1 MIHSAIVNV
10 SEKIRMNQ
18 EFIDSCRDLPSN
30 ARCKA
35 CKAQPWKIRFDAC
48 QTELVDLQMTLDG
61 LSNDLLNLFEMDI
74 GDSED
79 LKLENYKTQMTHLK
93 KRKDIY
99 TDRIS
104 DVFTYRTEKS
114 LTDAYTTWLDKYEK
128 SKNTFEKLE
137 TNTLELD
144 QIVKGLVIELQHAT
158 TKKKDLQFKL
168 EQIQAKHTDY
178 QIYLTDLTDRQKT
191 HDLHSH
197 QLQFNWYS
205 SLIEYREY
213 VDQYLHFLKTHHA
226 YLTLECKL
234 FNGMLDNCIR
244 KDQMMIEAEEMS
256 QVIEYYPV
264 WVEWKVETEKE
275 NVLGLKVT
283 ELETKM
289 EDGSCDDSSEFD
301 LAELQRDRDAVE
313 YLSNAFADYREWL
326 FKTQIGPTIC
336 SKVNRIL
343 QMVCD
348 ERPLYLESE
357 WLDKIDTLS
366 WFVRDGNSRSIIEKA
381 SGFQR
386 FIIGIGARV
395 AFHQMGFCRTQYS
408 QLFID
413 EGFTSCDAD
422 NLEKVPDFL
431 SSLMQ
436 FYGSIYLVTHLE
448 DLKVCSDTHIH
459 ISREEGLSQIRYGSE
474 EELAENIVNDGKKKC
489 GRPLKKSV
497 VVTKV

>member
-1 MIHSAIVNV
+1 M
-10 SEKIRMNQ
+10 
-18 EFIDSCRDLPSN
+18 
-30 ARCKA
+30 
-35 CKAQPWKIRFDAC
+35 
-48 QTELVDLQMTLDG
+48 
-61 LSNDLLNLFEMDI
+61 
-74 GDSED
+74 
-79 LKLENYKTQMTHLK
+79 
-93 KRKDIY
+93 
-99 TDRIS
+99 
-104 DVFTYRTEKS
+104 
-114 LTDAYTTWLDKYEK
+114 DAYMTWLDKYET
-128 SKNTFEKLE
+128 SKNIFEKLE
-137 TNTLELD
+137 SDTLELD
-144 QIVKGLVIELQHAT
+144 QVVKGLAIELQHAT

-178 QIYLTDLTDRQKT
+178 QIYLTDLKDRQKT
-191 HDLHSH
+191 HDLHSQ

-213 VDQYLHFLKTHHA
+213 VDQYLHFLKTHQSH
-226 YLTLECKL
+226 LTFECKL
-234 FNGMLDNCIR
+234 FNEMLDNCIQ
-244 KDQMMIEAEEMS
+244 KDKMVIEAEEMS
-256 QVIEYYPV
+256 QVIEHYPF

-283 ELETKM
+283 ELETKI
-289 EDGSCDDSSEFD
+289 ENGSCDDSSEFD

-366 WFVRDGNSRSIIEKA
+366 WFVRDGDSRSIIEKA

-413 EGFTSCDAD
+413 EGFTSCDTD

-474 EELAENIVNDGKKKC
+474 EELVENPVNDVKKKG

-497 VVTKV
+497 IVTKV